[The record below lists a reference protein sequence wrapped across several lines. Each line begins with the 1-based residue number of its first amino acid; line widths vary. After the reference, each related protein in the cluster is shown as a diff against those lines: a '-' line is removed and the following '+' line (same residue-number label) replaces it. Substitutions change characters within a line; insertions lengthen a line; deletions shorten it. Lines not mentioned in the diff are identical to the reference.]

1 MTVTLKE
8 EFMTEPHPKL
18 INIAIVCF
26 HIKEQCYQFYETP
39 KIHQSLI
46 NVTDYHENVITKMK
60 MKNKG

>member
-1 MTVTLKE
+1 
-8 EFMTEPHPKL
+8 MTEPHPKL